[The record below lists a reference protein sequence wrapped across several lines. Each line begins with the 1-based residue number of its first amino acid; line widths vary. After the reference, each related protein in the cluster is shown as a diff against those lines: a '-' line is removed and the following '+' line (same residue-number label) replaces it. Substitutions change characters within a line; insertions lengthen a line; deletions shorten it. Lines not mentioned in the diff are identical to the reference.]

1 MKAAVNGV
9 PSLSVLDGGW
19 VEGHLEGVT
28 GWAVGEFL
36 DESSGPAPDVKF
48 AAALYEKLSK
58 VVIPCY
64 YKNRDKFTD
73 MMRRT
78 IALNGSWFNTQR
90 MVEQYLSRAYQL
102 ERVSKAGDPG

>member
-1 MKAAVNGV
+1 
-9 PSLSVLDGGW
+9 
-19 VEGHLEGVT
+19 
-28 GWAVGEFL
+28 
-36 DESSGPAPDVKF
+36 
-48 AAALYEKLSK
+48 LYEKLSK

-64 YKNRDKFTD
+64 YKNRDKFTE